1 MIDKTNSSKLLR
13 IIASM
18 LDDISDKELEKLLSG
33 ESKLISVPVTDQ
45 KIKKESA
52 QPPETDNIVR
62 DLNESQSREEAR
74 EILSRVSNKES
85 LTTIARSQKLHI
97 TKQDRREDIE
107 NKIVEFFIGAK
118 LRTDAIKTL
127 NMQGGSDKANK

>member
-1 MIDKTNSSKLLR
+1 MIDRANSSKLFR

-18 LDDISDKELEKLLSG
+18 LDDISDKELEKILSG
-33 ESKLISVPVTDQ
+33 ESKLTSVPVADQ
-45 KIKKESA
+45 KIKRESA

-62 DLNESQSREEAR
+62 ELNESQSRDEAR
-74 EILSRVSNKES
+74 EILSRIPNKES

-107 NKIVEFFIGAK
+107 NKIIEFFIGAK

-127 NMQGGSDKANK
+127 NMQGGSDKSNK

>member
-1 MIDKTNSSKLLR
+1 MIDRANSSKLLR

-18 LDDISDKELEKLLSG
+18 LDDIGDKELEKILSG
-33 ESKLISVPVTDQ
+33 ESKLISVPAAD
-45 KIKKESA
+45 KKAKREFA
-52 QPPETDNIVR
+52 QPLETDNIVR
-62 DLNESQSREEAR
+62 ELNESQTRDEAR
-74 EILSRVSNKES
+74 EILSRISNKES